1 MINVKKLLLISSV
14 IFSFT
19 SQAYE
24 QNNEMEITYDALG
37 QIVLTSFHEAN
48 TLEDTSRKPSEYVS
62 EMHYDVEEFSTEK
75 DEAVWLL
82 TKLASYQGKV
92 NFIFHR
98 SGSFGLESQEDKNQM
113 NNEGYSVCFIVGK
126 EKTPSTNFCMSATG
140 YLTSKISIQE
150 RNEIILSA
158 LNQTDIKKNNKINA
172 FTAHSYAASEI
183 IASPTAGGV
192 DDKKPKRPPTPPEV
206 DEYREWLE
214 EQLREVCRGDG
225 CSRSG
230 VSDGWNQDTKRHYV
244 FGFYRHKDGTSDNRY
259 HEAWF

>member
-24 QNNEMEITYDALG
+24 NNNEMEITYDALG

-48 TLEDTSRKPSEYVS
+48 ILEDTSRKPSEYGS
-62 EMHYDVEEFSTEK
+62 EILGYLEEFSTVK

-82 TKLASYQGKV
+82 AKLASYQGKV

-113 NNEGYSVCFIVGK
+113 EQEGYNVCFIVGK
-126 EKTPSTNFCMSATG
+126 EKTPSTNFCTSITG
-140 YLTSKISIQE
+140 FLISKMSIQE

-158 LNQTDIKKNNKINA
+158 LNQTDIKK
-172 FTAHSYAASEI
+172 
-183 IASPTAGGV
+183 
-192 DDKKPKRPPTPPEV
+192 
-206 DEYREWLE
+206 
-214 EQLREVCRGDG
+214 Q
-225 CSRSG
+225 
-230 VSDGWNQDTKRHYV
+230 
-244 FGFYRHKDGTSDNRY
+244 
-259 HEAWF
+259 